1 MSLLQEAM
9 ESFVIMNKQAVNDG
23 YGGVTTVWTE
33 GATFK
38 GAIVHDTSSQ
48 ALIAQSLGV
57 TSMYTLTTRKSL
69 ILEFH
74 DVVKRVSDGAIFR
87 VTTNGKDEA
96 TPQSAGLDMRQVK
109 MEAWTLG

>member
-1 MSLLQEAM
+1 MSLLEEAM
-9 ESFVIMNKQAVNDG
+9 QDFIVMNHINTSDG
-23 YGGVTTVWTE
+23 YGGITRVWTE